1 MHPMNQIRTLST
13 STALLWAATVVLSGC
28 ATLFPQVDDLKL
40 TVVSS
45 PSPQF
50 ASGDSAL
57 VKINGSV
64 LPIARLQ
71 VMLNGQDV
79 TSSFARNPA
88 DGKLTGLVS
97 GLLLGKNTLTARTQ
111 LPGDTYDAGYSLL
124 ELTHPPR

>member
-1 MHPMNQIRTLST
+1 MHPVNPIRTRIAST
-13 STALLWAATVVLSGC
+13 TLLCAITFVLAGC
-28 ATLFPQVDDLKL
+28 ATLFPPVDDLKL
-40 TVVSS
+40 TVVSP
-45 PSPQF
+45 PSQQVVG
-50 ASGDSAL
+50 GDSAL

-79 TSSFARNPA
+79 TSNFTRHPA

-111 LPGDTYDAGYSLL
+111 LPGDTYDSGYSLL